1 MIEDLTARVAD
12 GATLAPLLAL
22 AIGALLSL
30 SPVALP
36 SVPAVVSVL
45 APGRFDA
52 GGERQHLPL
61 TRAIPVIVAFVI
73 GMDGV
78 IGLLGYAFVEL
89 TVAVTRAAIVL
100 HVVAATLLGVL
111 GLRLLLRRATLCDR
125 ARSIPPRPLPAL
137 AYGVVFAVTG
147 CPACGPIAIGI
158 GAAAALV
165 AGPLYALVILAA
177 FVAGRAA
184 VLVATAVLG
193 ARLLPTG
200 TSRVPWRRLDVVVGV
215 LFVAAAA
222 YYVFRILNGD
232 VTTKLPGEPGSGLL
246 P

>member
-1 MIEDLTARVAD
+1 MIESLTAQLAD
-12 GATLAPLLAL
+12 GATLAPLLAF

-30 SPVALP
+30 SPIALP

-52 GGERQHLPL
+52 EGERQTLPL
-61 TRAIPVIVAFVI
+61 TKAIPVIVAFVV

-78 IGLLGYAFVEL
+78 IGLLGYVFVE
-89 TVAVTRAAIVL
+89 VTTFFARAAIVL
-100 HVVAATLLGVL
+100 HVLAATLLGGL
-111 GLRLLLRRATLCDR
+111 GLRLLLRRTTLCDR

-158 GAAAALV
+158 GAAAAIV
-165 AGPLYALVILAA
+165 AGPLYALVILGA
-177 FVAGRAA
+177 FVVGRAA
-184 VLVATAVLG
+184 VLVATAVIG

-200 TSRVPWRRLDVVVGV
+200 TAAVPWRRLDLVVGV
-215 LFVAAAA
+215 LFLAAAA
-222 YYVFRILNGD
+222 YYVFRIVSGD